1 MNGQRWTGWSKR
13 LVSSICER
21 HSLNVSTNAHPR
33 QLFEYLRP
41 NCAVYH
47 VRAVNLV
54 WSLEASTS
62 HPHAESIIAQSMA
75 SPESRNAHD
84 AYEAFGV
91 LWRLTGQITGRL
103 VNPPTEYIGR
113 GQQPPWLPVQGP
125 DDDCPGYIEE

>member
-1 MNGQRWTGWSKR
+1 M
-13 LVSSICER
+13 CAR
-21 HSLNVSTNAHPR
+21 HSLSMPANAYLQ

-47 VRAVNLV
+47 VRAVSLI

-62 HPHAESIIAQSMA
+62 HPHTESIIAQSMA
-75 SPESRNAHD
+75 SPEARNAHD

-91 LWRLTGQITGRL
+91 LWRLTGQIAGRL
-103 VNPPTEYIGR
+103 VCPPPEYICR
-113 GQQPPWLPVQGP
+113 GQHPPWLPVQGP